1 MVGKH
6 ALLRLM
12 GVLLAF
18 SLVAAACGGDDDD
31 AADDGATE
39 ATDDGGTSAD
49 DGASGD
55 DDGAAADD
63 GASGDDDGAATDDG
77 AAADDAG
84 DGAIQTEEE
93 QSDEEAVEGGTL
105 RFGLPADSDG
115 INPVTSSFSVNGLSM
130 ANAVFDTYAAY
141 AEDGTAVPYLAES
154 FEPSDDLRSWTMRLR
169 PGPTGQG
176 VEFHDGTFLNA
187 EAVRVNFETVI
198 ADPVVGIAVQP
209 FYPSIEDGAFEVID
223 DLTVRFNLL
232 DPHAH
237 FPTYLTG
244 QLGMAASP
252 AWIAAALED
261 PTLNQEPV
269 GTGPFVFDS
278 RSQDSV
284 TRFVRNE
291 NWWNGRANID
301 AIEFVPVTDPD
312 VRVQLL
318 LEGELDVLSTTNTPS
333 IEVLA
338 ETDGVQN
345 LLDDTGEESFI
356 MINSAAPP
364 FDDIRARQALTFAT
378 PRQTYNTLFGL
389 GINRLADQQ
398 YTPESPYY
406 NPDVVQEADKP
417 EEAGPLVEAHCAEF
431 PDNCTDGRIDMELQ
445 YSGPSVVQ
453 TRIAELFDEAWSPFF
468 NVEFQ
473 EIPEDQHINEAVFG
487 TYNVVTWRQFGAVD
501 PAGDNVWLLCRTV
514 GPLSLNFARVCD
526 PERDEIL
533 LEAQA
538 TTDQER
544 RVELYQQLQEKLNQD
559 YVYIYLQHSL
569 WDIARNANVN
579 NLCGRVSPDGVPLRC
594 SINGRTFYDNVFLS
608 DS

>member
-6 ALLRLM
+6 RALWRLLA
-12 GVLLAF
+12 VLLAF
-18 SLVAAACGGDDDD
+18 SLIAAACGGDDDD
-31 AADDGATE
+31 AADDGTTE
-39 ATDDGGTSAD
+39 ATDDSDSSSSD
-49 DGASGD
+49 DGASND
-55 DDGAAADD
+55 DDGAAA
-63 GASGDDDGAATDDG
+63 SDDDGAAASDD
-77 AAADDAG
+77 

-93 QSDEEAVEGGTL
+93 ESTEEAVEGGTL
-105 RFGLPADSDG
+105 RFGLQADSDG
-115 INPVTSSFSVNGLSM
+115 INPVTSSFSVVGLSM

-141 AEDGTAVPYLAES
+141 DEEGNAVPYLAES
-154 FEPSDDLRSWTMRLR
+154 FEPSEDLRSWTMRLR
-169 PGPTGQG
+169 PGATGQG
-176 VEFHDGTFLNA
+176 IEFHDGTFLNA
-187 EAVRVNFETVI
+187 EAVRVNFETVL
-198 ADPVVGIAVQP
+198 ADPLVGIAVQP
-209 FYPSIEDGAFEVID
+209 FYPSLEDGAFEIID

-232 DPHAH
+232 DAHAR
-237 FPTYLTG
+237 FPALVTG

-261 PTLNQEPV
+261 PTLNQQPV

-291 NWWNGRANID
+291 NWWNGRANLD

-318 LEGELDVLSTTNTPS
+318 LEGELDVLNTTNTPS

-356 MINSAAPP
+356 MINSASPP

-378 PRQTYNTLFGL
+378 PRETYNTLFGL
-389 GINRLADQQ
+389 GINRLANQQ
-398 YTPESPYY
+398 YTPESRFY
-406 NPDVVQEADKP
+406 NPDVVQEADMP
-417 EEAGPLVEAHCAEF
+417 ELAGPLVEAHCAEF

-473 EIPEDQHINEAVFG
+473 ELPEDQHINETVFG
-487 TYNVVTWRQFGAVD
+487 TYDVVTWRQFGAVD

-514 GPLSLNFARVCD
+514 GPLSLNFPRLCD
-526 PERDEIL
+526 EERDEL
-533 LEAQA
+533 LIEAWA
-538 TTDQER
+538 TEDEDAR
-544 RVELYQQLQEKLNQD
+544 AGLYQELQVKLNQD
-559 YVYIYLQHSL
+559 YVYIFLQHSL
-569 WDIARNANVN
+569 WDIALNENVKS
-579 NLCGRVSPDGVPLRC
+579 LCDRTSPEGVPLRC
-594 SINGRTFYDNVFLS
+594 AINGRTFYDSVFLT